1 MTAAQ
6 TPAGIRAGSP
16 YWPSLDGVRGL
27 FMVIIF
33 AYHAHPPLVPGAGI
47 AVDAFFVMSA
57 FLITT
62 LLVAEHHRTGR
73 IDLRRFY
80 RRRALRLLP
89 AMVVVVPVAA
99 LVAWLAIPDQRH
111 EVLPS
116 VRSVLLYYANLRAA
130 AHPSEMSVFLP
141 TWSLSTEE
149 QFYVVWPTLLLLLL
163 ALRARPRVLLAV
175 VGSLLVVSTLWLQAS
190 FLTGTPESAIAF
202 RPDLRV
208 SGILIGTLV
217 GLLHGYDLVPAG
229 ARRLTRGAALVGTGF
244 VVLYLLRPLSLPR
257 DTILTL
263 AIVAACAAF
272 GALVLQQVR
281 WPVAAYST
289 VLEWRP
295 LVWTGRA
302 SYVLYLLHVPVL
314 RTLSAVLGDPS
325 WPLRLV
331 LGAVITLG
339 LGGAVHVWV
348 ERPALRLKERR
359 TTALV

>member
-1 MTAAQ
+1 MAATQ

-27 FMVIIF
+27 FMVVIF
-33 AYHAHPPLVPGAGI
+33 AYHAYPPLVPGAGI

-62 LLVAEHHRTGR
+62 LLVAEHQRTGR
-73 IDLRRFY
+73 LDLLRFY

-89 AMVVVVPVAA
+89 AMLVVVPVAA
-99 LVAWLAIPDQRH
+99 LVAWLAIPGQRT

-116 VRSVLLYYANLRAA
+116 VRSVLLYYANFRAA
-130 AHPSEMSVFLP
+130 AHPGQMSVFLP
-141 TWSLSTEE
+141 TWSLSPEE
-149 QFYVVWPTLLLLLL
+149 QIYLVWPTLLLALLL
-163 ALRARPRVLLAV
+163 LRTRPRALVAVVAGLLAV
-175 VGSLLVVSTLWLQAS
+175 STVWLQVAYE
-190 FLTGTPESAIAF
+190 TGTSETAIAY
-202 RPDLRV
+202 RPDLRI

-217 GLLHGYDLVPAG
+217 GLLHAYDLVPGG
-229 ARRLTRGAALVGTGF
+229 ARRLTRTATLVGTAF
-244 VVLYLLRPLSLPR
+244 VGYYLFRPLTLPR
-257 DTILTL
+257 STIITL

-281 WPVAAYST
+281 WPVPAFSA

-314 RTLSAVLGDPS
+314 RTLSAVLDRPS
-325 WPLRLV
+325 WPVRLV
-331 LGAVITLG
+331 LGGVITLG
-339 LGGAVHVWV
+339 LGAAVHVWV

-359 TTALV
+359 TRALV